1 MVLSYLLSLML
12 GAASFFSPNFMER
25 FEKKKSKFA
34 SFTIGL
40 ATVYVFLQLLPEA
53 YQGVPTYGIAIFV
66 TTLIGFSIFH
76 IGEKLIA
83 KYEKKPKLRRDLGIL
98 HLLVFFFYHTVVGI
112 TLVELL
118 ETKILSG
125 ILFAVSLS
133 FIYLTTSALFEE
145 LHAKKGSHVLTKRIV
160 SAATFLLGVTIAEFF
175 HINTSLLFPALGFVS
190 GVLIYIVGKEVLPQQ
205 KASNPGYFTLGIIVY
220 TTILLL
226 LNFYQLI

>member
-1 MVLSYLLSLML
+1 MVLSYLLALLL
-12 GAASFFSPNFMER
+12 GTASFFSKEFMEK
-25 FEKKKSKFA
+25 FEKKKSKFT

-53 YQGVPTYGIAIFV
+53 YQGISTYGIAIFV

-118 ETKILSG
+118 ETKLLAG
-125 ILFAVSLS
+125 VLFAVSLS

-145 LHAKKGSHVLTKRIV
+145 LHAKKGSHILSKRIM
-160 SAATFLLGVTIAEFF
+160 SAGTFLLGVTIAEVF
-175 HINTSLLFPALGFVS
+175 HINAELLFPALGFVS

-205 KASNPGYFTLGIIVY
+205 KASNPGFFTLGIIVY
-220 TTILLL
+220 TTVLLL
-226 LNFYQLI
+226 LNYYGLI